1 MKNQVIIVA
10 HPETKAL
17 FTPTSNPDWVKCQ
30 LQTEEVV
37 VNNGVMRLQKR
48 VAFPL
53 VDKKVADMLVKSGL
67 KSGHNFPV
75 PGKIIRKLTS
85 EPQYEGQTQVVN
97 PTTGEVMGY
106 YQSYSFTS
114 NLSASDIDERDNSFT
129 PSAEVV
135 EEAED
140 AAIKALNS

>member
-1 MKNQVIIVA
+1 MNKVTIVA

-30 LQTEEVV
+30 LQSEEVT

-53 VDKKVADMLVKSGL
+53 VDKKVADMLAKAGL

-85 EPQYEGQTQVVN
+85 QPQYEGQTEVVN
-97 PTTGEVMGY
+97 PSTGEAMGY
-106 YQSYSFTS
+106 YQSYTFTS
-114 NLSASDIDERDNSFT
+114 DLSASDIDEREAAFT

-140 AAIKALNS
+140 AAIKALNV